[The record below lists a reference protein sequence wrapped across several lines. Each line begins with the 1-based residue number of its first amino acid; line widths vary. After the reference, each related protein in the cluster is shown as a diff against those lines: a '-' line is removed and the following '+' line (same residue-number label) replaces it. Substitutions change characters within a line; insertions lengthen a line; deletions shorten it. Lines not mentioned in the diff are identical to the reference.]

1 VAVAASAGGVE
12 ALRKL
17 VSQLPADLD
26 ATLCVVLHIP
36 PTGRSLLAPILDRD
50 SALRTELARNGAP
63 LRPGTIYVA
72 PADFH
77 LLIRADCVELSR
89 GPKENG
95 VRPAADPMFRS
106 LARSWGTHGIA
117 VVLSGSLDDGAAGA
131 VAVTEAGGRVIVQEP
146 SDALVPGM
154 PSAAVAATHA
164 DAVLPIDEIGGAL
177 RRMTLG
183 SIATAGEE
191 ELVSADPDPI
201 EMLRGPD
208 RPDGPA
214 SGFTCPECSGALW
227 ELREGDLVRYRCRV
241 GHAYSEEAMVEAQ
254 GSAVEAALW
263 TALEV
268 LEERGELLRRI
279 AQRMYDAPKS
289 ERRFREGAREADE
302 RAAVIRRV
310 LAMGSAPH
318 ADEEA
323 AAG

>member
-1 VAVAASAGGVE
+1 
-12 ALRKL
+12 
-17 VSQLPADLD
+17 
-26 ATLCVVLHIP
+26 
-36 PTGRSLLAPILDRD
+36 
-50 SALRTELARNGAP
+50 
-63 LRPGTIYVA
+63 
-72 PADFH
+72 
-77 LLIRADCVELSR
+77 
-89 GPKENG
+89 
-95 VRPAADPMFRS
+95 
-106 LARSWGTHGIA
+106 
-117 VVLSGSLDDGAAGA
+117 
-131 VAVTEAGGRVIVQEP
+131 
-146 SDALVPGM
+146 
-154 PSAAVAATHA
+154 
-164 DAVLPIDEIGGAL
+164 
-177 RRMTLG
+177 MTLG

-201 EMLRGPD
+201 EMLRGQD

-279 AQRMYDAPKS
+279 AQRMEQTPKS
-289 ERRFREGAREADE
+289 ERRFREGAREADQ

-318 ADEEA
+318 ADEES